1 MKPYPQ
7 QEDFKKLFSDEIDY
21 EKYSKAQLD
30 WMDSINTLASG
41 VDCTGRLDHFLTEAN
56 REFLSGMA
64 GENAVWSPL
73 NVWIALAMLAETT
86 GGESREQLRRLRE
99 REEALTAGLSAE
111 QRARFETFM
120 EAYTQYHG
128 LSEKERF
135 IAGFRLGSRLTAE
148 ALVEN
153 TGIS

>member
-1 MKPYPQ
+1 MSV
-7 QEDFKKLFSDEIDY
+7 LDELW
-21 EKYSKAQLD
+21 EGGLHPAERS
-30 WMDSINTLASG
+30 S
-41 VDCTGRLDHFLTEAN
+41 
-56 REFLSGMA
+56 
-64 GENAVWSPL
+64 VWD
-73 NVWIALAMLAETT
+73 
-86 GGESREQLRRLRE
+86 GESREQLRRLRE